1 MPPRGTGVGSVG
13 KYQDG
18 QPEDPPILQSDS
30 PPDSPPDIADTGP
43 DSSTGQR
50 SELEAHAEALQAL
63 EQAKAI
69 IASGCVRLLALP
81 IEGLRDVANAC
92 SVSYL
97 DDLKPA

>member
-1 MPPRGTGVGSVG
+1 MPPRGIGVRSVG

-18 QPEDPPILQSDS
+18 RPKDPPILQSDS
-30 PPDSPPDIADTGP
+30 PPDIEDTGP

-63 EQAKAI
+63 EQAKAV
-69 IASGCVRLLALP
+69 IAGACVRLLALP
-81 IEGLRDVANAC
+81 IGGLLDVANAC

-97 DDLKPA
+97 VDL